1 MMKMKKKYIAP
12 QAEIVGG
19 IYDTCILAGS
29 TGDSSSGSTHGSGSE
44 GGNQEQQGG
53 IDKSDGSGLGG
64 GAKEH
69 FNAWTAWED

>member
-29 TGDSSSGSTHGSGSE
+29 GNGGAGTTIGGGGDGDNKKTDGTGST
-44 GGNQEQQGG
+44 GGEEV
-53 IDKSDGSGLGG
+53 DDV

>member
-29 TGDSSSGSTHGSGSE
+29 KGEDSETGSTIGDKNNTESGE
-44 GGNQEQQGG
+44 MGGNDGG
-53 IDKSDGSGLGG
+53 NLDQ

-69 FNAWTAWED
+69 FNAWTAWDD

>member
-19 IYDTCILAGS
+19 IYDICILAGS
-29 TGDSSSGSTHGSGSE
+29 GNGGAGTTIGGGGD
-44 GGNQEQQGG
+44 GGNQEKDGNTGSTGG
-53 IDKSDGSGLGG
+53 ENVFL
-64 GAKEH
+64 GAKNH